1 MHSPERQFNA
11 LTPDQKK
18 SDDAPKTPEAV
29 TKLKPIVETETHV
42 SILGVKLEKA
52 KETSGEWVPN
62 KEKYQDYIH
71 DNLSLEIQRD
81 TATAFLL
88 GQPIF
93 IEGGTSIGKT
103 TAVKELCS
111 RLGYEVH
118 YANLNYGADESKLM
132 GKPMPNLHR
141 KNPDDPEFI
150 YWLGKISSALV
161 PEEGKVKVILLD
173 EIGAARPENLVML
186 HEILDAIERGEPVDL
201 SEYGNGVVHVDPE
214 KVKIVAL
221 TNPPGKGF
229 LGKTI
234 MDPALIR
241 RFVYKKAPSELSEES
256 FSYFADSVVGL
267 SSEIQN
273 IKPEMFLHSRE
284 TSLPVEQIAEIPGFV
299 DVWGKYK
306 EFHKASKELLKA
318 RKVAEDQPQPFSYD
332 DRMEPRRVRDFI
344 LRFYNGD
351 INDTFQQALKYYYS
365 NKLET
370 DTDRK
375 KLGELIRLVE
385 YKPKTTES
393 KRKGIEREE
402 KAGAGTTEAVKGVS
416 IPETKL
422 EGPVAEQIE
431 AAIEKLGKENV
442 FGPKEV
448 EKTFGVHLAEVPG
461 IPFSVEELERAEKMG
476 QMLVLRVDKT
486 AEGKPMSLEAMNV
499 AVMERWQKEGKGAL
513 LSTPDGWEN
522 FIKESY
528 KKDVPRSGWALVSKE
543 VLSESLGK
551 NYIEQTDVIIKTLKD
566 KVFKGMEIPEK
577 YAKAMAEFESRKEKL
592 TKLMNDDWQEAVKQL
607 STLDITQ
614 MTRQTIQETIYDL
627 TMYYDTNNKH
637 LLTDK
642 YTWSASVSPG
652 GYLVSL
658 GRCDD
663 RGVHGLGWRPDDRD
677 DDIGVSF
684 SRRL

>member
-1 MHSPERQFNA
+1 MHSPGRQFNA

-18 SDDAPKTPEAV
+18 SDEAPKTPEAV
-29 TKLKPIVETETHV
+29 TELNPITETETGV

-52 KETSGEWVPN
+52 ANSSGEWVPN
-62 KEKYQDYIH
+62 KEKYRDYIH
-71 DNLSLEIQRD
+71 DNLSLEMQRD
-81 TATAFLL
+81 IATAFLL

-103 TAVKELCS
+103 TAVRELCS

-161 PEEGKVKVILLD
+161 PEEGKVKVIFLD
-173 EIGAARPENLVML
+173 EIGAAKPENLVML

-201 SEYGNGVVHVDPE
+201 SEYGNGIVHVDPE
-214 KVKIVAL
+214 KVKIVAS

-234 MDPALIR
+234 LDPALIR

-256 FSYFADSVVGL
+256 FSYFADSLVGL
-267 SSEIQN
+267 LPEIQN
-273 IKPEMFLHSRE
+273 IKPEMFLHTRE
-284 TSLPVEQIAEIPGFV
+284 QSLALEQLAEIPGFV

-306 EFHKASKELLKA
+306 EFHKASKELLKN

-385 YKPKTTES
+385 YKPKTTKS
-393 KRKGIEREE
+393 KRKGTEREE
-402 KAGAGTTEAVKGVS
+402 KAGAGTTETAKRVSIPETKAQKEIAEKITTKLERLLKKGADKDSVARGLAGVGTPEAMALRERLLEEGANKSDVALGLTGVNNEEAFVFREKFFSKDLTNFTKSFTTDWSVLDGVVCRYGYEGGVTETAKRVS

-422 EGPVAEQIE
+422 
-431 AAIEKLGKENV
+431 
-442 FGPKEV
+442 
-448 EKTFGVHLAEVPG
+448 
-461 IPFSVEELERAEKMG
+461 
-476 QMLVLRVDKT
+476 
-486 AEGKPMSLEAMNV
+486 
-499 AVMERWQKEGKGAL
+499 
-513 LSTPDGWEN
+513 
-522 FIKESY
+522 
-528 KKDVPRSGWALVSKE
+528 
-543 VLSESLGK
+543 
-551 NYIEQTDVIIKTLKD
+551 
-566 KVFKGMEIPEK
+566 
-577 YAKAMAEFESRKEKL
+577 
-592 TKLMNDDWQEAVKQL
+592 
-607 STLDITQ
+607 
-614 MTRQTIQETIYDL
+614 
-627 TMYYDTNNKH
+627 
-637 LLTDK
+637 
-642 YTWSASVSPG
+642 
-652 GYLVSL
+652 
-658 GRCDD
+658 
-663 RGVHGLGWRPDDRD
+663 
-677 DDIGVSF
+677 
-684 SRRL
+684 